1 MAWASEVCF
10 PHRFEGAWGQHQA
23 EKGRPRPLGAWVNR
37 TRFPNRQSP
46 GHLWNIPDNL
56 YSKTFGGWRGE
67 ATCSAAVDPN
77 CIGGVGAAMV
87 GKAERALAHVDGLIL
102 TEWIG
107 APAQIEFLSRKYC
120 FQTDGAGRSPGAHAS
135 WWHFHRPRRAGG
147 GHGSKRPAGWVPD
160 ELELLVRINRWD
172 LRLFARAAEI
182 IRRRVAASV
191 GDALAATLPKLAP
204 ADAGGLTAWLK
215 NCPAP
220 TSEVAAC

>member
-1 MAWASEVCF
+1 MEV
-10 PHRFEGAWGQHQA
+10 HEGLRNNSQNNLTHWLISTQ
-23 EKGRPRPLGAWVNR
+23 AWVNR
-37 TRFPNRQSP
+37 TKFPNRQSP
-46 GHLWNIPDNL
+46 GHLWNVPDNL

-67 ATCSAAVDPN
+67 ATCSTAVDPT
-77 CIGGVGAAMV
+77 CVGGVGAAMV
-87 GKAERALAHVDGLIL
+87 GKAERALAHVDGLVL
-102 TEWIG
+102 TEWLG
-107 APAQIEFLSRKYC
+107 AAAQIEFLSRKFC

-160 ELELLVRINRWD
+160 ELELLVSLNRWD

-191 GDALAATLPKLAP
+191 GDALAGTLPKLAP
-204 ADAGGLTAWLK
+204 ADVAGLTAWLK